1 MLGAALDFAPFAT
14 ESVAQ
19 RGSEEQYRPVAP
31 SEDVVSAAA
40 QAGPKRSPGAGLAPR
55 RAGRNVFP
63 VVNAPTSGPAGLVP
77 VNGDWRLEKLSRGC
91 PETSGDFLR
100 SVGPS
105 DVAPRRAGPHVS
117 KEPGHWRGF
126 SVTRHRFLMGGPER
140 HTAPR
145 ASVFVVGQMRPPAPS
160 TAWQSVSRSWDS
172 GDAQGLRLAAFLK
185 FISKR
190 RLGLLKLKSPKE
202 RLPLGCAPS
211 PSVFLPRPSAPPLV
225 AALRSLYQIQASTT
239 ESSSETAWA

>member
-14 ESVAQ
+14 DSVAQ
-19 RGSEEQYRPVAP
+19 RGSEEQGIGQWRRVRMWSRQPPRQGRKGAP
-31 SEDVVSAAA
+31 
-40 QAGPKRSPGAGLAPR
+40 GRGWP
-55 RAGRNVFP
+55 RNVFP
-63 VVNAPTSGPAGLVP
+63 VVNAATSGPAGLVP

-91 PETSGDFLR
+91 PETSGDFLQ

-105 DVAPRRAGPHVS
+105 DVALRRAGPHVS

-126 SVTRHRFLMGGPER
+126 SVTCHRFLTEGPEC

-145 ASVFVVGQMRPPAPS
+145 ASVFVGGQMRPHAPS

-190 RLGLLKLKSPKE
+190 RLGQE
-202 RLPLGCAPS
+202 RLPLGCAP
-211 PSVFLPRPSAPPLV
+211 PP
-225 AALRSLYQIQASTT
+225 
-239 ESSSETAWA
+239 SSSLGLLPHR